1 MGPYIKG
8 NTTIFYDWLNIH

>member
-8 NTTIFYDWLNIH
+8 NTTLFYDWLNIH